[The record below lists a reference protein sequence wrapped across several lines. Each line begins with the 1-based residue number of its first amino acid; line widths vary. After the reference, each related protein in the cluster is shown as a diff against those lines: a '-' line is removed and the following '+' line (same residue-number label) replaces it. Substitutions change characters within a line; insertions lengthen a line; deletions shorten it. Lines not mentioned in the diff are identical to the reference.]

1 MIECNYIT
9 KEEVYK
15 IFEISDYYHKGNHG
29 RIFKKVS
36 EIFNLTI
43 IKKDGS
49 KELLYNKEEILS
61 AKNDVLDFFNKHYTV
76 TEAENKLGV
85 RINKSR
91 FKKIEIPNG
100 YGLIMKVS
108 TGSELASVVYDKSEI
123 DTYCEFKDD
132 INRKIEKGFYISRAD
147 AMSLIGI
154 SERPFNKIKSKLEE
168 FKFDFKKNGYYYKKE
183 DVEKLKLEYK
193 NEPKEAIVKVVDIPN
208 GFIDKDCTMKLLN
221 IDGTVIKEATVKTI
235 LRNIVTG
242 FGIETVKLGSR
253 LYYKEEDVITAINEV
268 AIFCKSHYSID
279 EVLKELNI
287 STIKIDKVD
296 MPNHYAP
303 IIKYKHPDRQLGKRY
318 IKVTDVEEYKNS
330 RRLNFNE
337 ILEVTEEHIASWE
350 CLELLN
356 VSKVTFDKMK
366 SEYKIVEIIHK
377 QSKMR
382 YCYRSQI
389 LALKKKCEEF
399 YKEYITVKQAVL
411 TYFSGNDN
419 IIYKHSEY
427 LKNYHA
433 PLYAYTK
440 DHTTSLGQTN
450 GNVFK
455 ISEVEYLQSN
465 LENIRRDKML
475 EKENAGIR
483 TSVGN
488 RKSYINYS
496 LEGETYLDTFYLR
509 LYERWS
515 GFKDESSYT
524 KKSWLE
530 FIELKLGAMDADRKV
545 SLNRVNFYVTATRG
559 LENMLKFFEID
570 EVYELTSNDINT
582 YFNFIETRNLKEL
595 LYDYFTRVSRDVEYA
610 AKKRKSNKKGF
621 NIDYIFSPYDEE
633 SGSRKLRPYSFDIY
647 SKIFKYTTNKELHI
661 ERGIEEILKK
671 GKAKYIS
678 VWLYAMLHLNNAW
691 RHGDVSRFPMLNL
704 NHILD
709 EYNII
714 DFSWFKENEVTQ
726 KIITDVLSRITQ
738 WEMIIS
744 KTKAEGVFFCSDEL
758 APSFITAILILTLY
772 HDKMKTVHNPDKFKY
787 EPLMVFETEYN
798 QPNQYT
804 LDKFFEEL
812 TDDDFK
818 FKSLRMNKTVMTLIY
833 YLANLSGDAKG
844 LIYSQKMRGQL
855 DMESPLSYIEI
866 NVEHL
871 DSLTRQ
877 LFARGEF
884 GFIPSLLISRL
895 NEGKSTL
902 SFEEMTDQVL
912 QVNGLFG
919 ELAGL
924 YNTVGFLNN
933 VKHERQLIV
942 DTLAE
947 KSLDQCQRILTDIF
961 AKKLPSRM
969 ANIQCLISRED
980 CYLSNIVVD
989 EDEEV
994 SCFDCPYHIPSIYA
1008 LTTLCESIMND
1019 MKRYKTATR
1028 VKQFKLALSI
1038 DRKLTLIKEAIAK
1051 YGQEYVYNCIGIDRE
1066 SFLAMVDTI
1075 DLPEEFADIMV
1086 LEA

>member
-1 MIECNYIT
+1 MIECDYIT

-15 IFEISDYYHKGNHG
+15 IFEISDYYYKGNHG
-29 RIFKKVS
+29 RIIKKVS
-36 EIFNLTI
+36 EAFNLTRI
-43 IKKDGS
+43 EKGDS
-49 KELLYNKEEILS
+49 KELLYNREEILN
-61 AKNDVLDFFNKHYTV
+61 AKNKVLDFFNKHYTV
-76 TEAENKLGV
+76 AEAENKLEV
-85 RINKSR
+85 RINKSK

-100 YGLIMKVS
+100 YSLIMKVS

-123 DTYCEFKDD
+123 DTYCKFKDE

-147 AMSLIGI
+147 AMSLLGI
-154 SERPFNKIKSKLEE
+154 SERPFNKIKVKLEE
-168 FKFDFKKNGYYYKKE
+168 FKFDFKNNGYYYKKE
-183 DVEKLKLEYK
+183 DVEKIKTEYK
-193 NEPKEAIVKVVDIPN
+193 NKSKEVIDKVVEIPN

-221 IDGTVIKEATVKTI
+221 IDGTIINPGTLKTT
-235 LRNIVTG
+235 LRNIVNG
-242 FGIETVKLGSR
+242 FGIATVKLCSR
-253 LYYKEEDVITAINEV
+253 LYYKEDDVIRAINEV
-268 AIFCKSHYSID
+268 DTFCKNHYSID
-279 EVLKELNI
+279 EALKQLNI
-287 STIKIDKVD
+287 SSIKIDKVD

-303 IIKYKHPDRQLGKRY
+303 IIKYKYPDKPVGKRY
-318 IKVTDVEEYKNS
+318 IKVTDIEEYKNS
-330 RRLNFNE
+330 RRLKFDE
-337 ILEVTEEHIASWE
+337 ILEVTEEHISSRD

-356 VSKVTFDKMK
+356 VSKANFDKMK
-366 SEYKIVEIIHK
+366 SEYKIVEVIHK
-377 QSKMR
+377 QSKIR
-382 YCYRSQI
+382 YCYISQI
-389 LALKKKCEEF
+389 IEFKKKCDEF
-399 YKEYITVKQAVL
+399 YDEYITVKQATL

-419 IIYKHSEY
+419 IIYNYPEY
-427 LKNYHA
+427 LNKYQA

-440 DHTTSLGQTN
+440 DNATSLGQTN
-450 GNVFK
+450 GNVLK
-455 ISEVEYLQSN
+455 ISEVEYLQAN
-465 LENIRRDKML
+465 LQNIRRDKMI

-488 RKSYINYS
+488 RKSYINYD

-545 SLNRVNFYVTATRG
+545 SLHRVNFFVTATREF
-559 LENMLKFFEID
+559 ENMLKFFEID
-570 EVYELTSNDINT
+570 EVYELTSNDINM
-582 YFNFIETRNLKEL
+582 YFNRIETRNLKEL

-610 AKKRKSNKKGF
+610 AKKRNSKKKGF

-633 SGSRKLRPYSFDIY
+633 SGSRKLGPYSFDIY

-661 ERGIEEILKK
+661 ERGIEEISEK

-704 NHILD
+704 SHIFD

-714 DFSWFKENEVTQ
+714 DFSWFKENEVTE
-726 KIITDVLSRITQ
+726 KIIIDILSRITQ

-744 KTKAEGVFFCSDEL
+744 KTKAEGVFFCSEEL
-758 APSFITAILILTLY
+758 APSFVTAVLILTLY
-772 HDKMKTVHNPDKFKY
+772 HNKIETVHNSNKSKY

-798 QPNQYT
+798 QPNQHT
-804 LDKFFEEL
+804 LDKFFKEL
-812 TDDDFK
+812 TDDDFR
-818 FKSLRMNKTVMTLIY
+818 FTSLRMNKTVMTLIY

-855 DMESPLSYIEI
+855 DAESPLSYIEI

-933 VKHERQLIV
+933 VKHERQLII

-969 ANIQCLISRED
+969 KNIQCLISREE
-980 CYLSNIVVD
+980 CYLSNVVVG

-1019 MKRYKTATR
+1019 IGRYKTATR
-1028 VKQFKLALSI
+1028 VRQFKLALSI
-1038 DRKLTLIKEAIAK
+1038 DRKLMLIKEAIVK
-1051 YGQEYVYNCIGIDRE
+1051 YGEEYVYNCIGIDRE
-1066 SFLAMVDTI
+1066 SFLATVDTI
-1075 DLPEEFADIMV
+1075 DLPEEFTDIMV
-1086 LEA
+1086 LEG